1 MQEQAYEIFRAQLA
15 AMREN
20 GTYKDERIITTPQ
33 QARVDTTAAR
43 GVLNMCANNYLGLA
57 DHPDVIAAAKE
68 SYDQWGFGLSS
79 VRFI

>member
-33 QARVDTTAAR
+33 QARVDTIRPSRSTETR
-43 GVLNMCANNYLGLA
+43 SHWPKISDIL
-57 DHPDVIAAAKE
+57 
-68 SYDQWGFGLSS
+68 
-79 VRFI
+79 